1 MPDFEQANLLGLAV
15 ALGIG
20 LLIGTERERRKGKG
34 SARHAAGI
42 RTFSIAALLGAISTQ
57 MGGVTLLAIALLLTG
72 ALAVVAYLRT
82 REQDPG
88 LTTEIALLLTC
99 LLGGMATHDMLLA
112 AGTGVALTV
121 LLAGRQRI
129 HQFVRAVLSER
140 ELHDIILFAAAAL
153 IILPLAP
160 DRYMGPFEAI
170 NPHAVARLI
179 VLVMGVSALGY
190 IATRILGPRYGLPL
204 AGFAGGFISSTAV
217 IFSMGL
223 LASRQ
228 PDQTTPAVAGAVL
241 SSIATIIQLAL
252 IIMLIQPDLLTL
264 LAQPLALGGA
274 AAVLYALLFLFITR
288 KAPALSEA
296 HHADMG
302 RAIELKTAL
311 GFALIVSAILILSA
325 GLHTWLGASGIMLS
339 ALASGLADAHSTAA
353 SVASLVASQKMTAS
367 AAVWPILA
375 GLTTNSIMKA
385 IVAYK
390 ANGTGYAMRIVPGLA
405 LVIGVIWLSAGLQ

>member
-1 MPDFEQANLLGLAV
+1 MPESEQAHLLGLAV

-20 LLIGTERERRKGKG
+20 LLIGAERERSKGRG
-34 SARHAAGI
+34 HARHAAGI
-42 RTFSIAALLGAISTQ
+42 RTFSIAALLGAISTL

-82 REQDPG
+82 RTQDPG

-99 LLGGMATHDMLLA
+99 LLGGMATQNMLLA
-112 AGTGVALTV
+112 SGTGVALTV

-129 HQFVRAVLSER
+129 HQFVRTVLSER

-153 IILPLAP
+153 IVLPLAP
-160 DRYMGPFEAI
+160 DRYMGPFDAI

-190 IATRILGPRYGLPL
+190 VATRMLGPRYGLPL

-217 IFSMGL
+217 VFSMGL
-223 LASRQ
+223 LTKRQ

-252 IIMLIQPDLLTL
+252 IIMLVQPSLLTL

-274 AAVLYALLFLFITR
+274 AAIFYALIFLFITR
-288 KAPALSEA
+288 KAPVLIEE

-311 GFALIVSAILILSA
+311 GFALVISAVLTLSA
-325 GLHTWLGASGIMLS
+325 ALHSWLGSSGIMLG
-339 ALASGLADAHSTAA
+339 ALVSGLADAHATAA
-353 SVASLVASQKMTAS
+353 STASLAATQKITNS

-375 GLTTNSIMKA
+375 GLTTNSLMKA
-385 IVAYK
+385 FVAFK
-390 ANGTGYAMRIVPGLA
+390 AGGTSYAMRILPGLA
-405 LVIGVIWLSAGLQ
+405 LVVAVIWLSAGFR